1 MLVNMTSKGTLDTRG
16 KIIWITRTAMFIAL
30 LIVMQ
35 AVTAPLGNTLIT
47 GSLVNMMLAVSV
59 IFGGLWSG
67 IAVAFISPF
76 FASVFGIAPPF
87 PVIIPFI
94 AAGNGALVIVWYF
107 VSKLNFQKLWVSLA
121 AMILGAVA
129 KFLVLYVGVTMLVV
143 PIILGLPE
151 PQASV
156 ISGVFSFPQLIT
168 ALIGGTTALLVSPM
182 VMRAQ
187 SKSITR
193 DS

>member
-1 MLVNMTSKGTLDTRG
+1 MTSKGMLDTRG

-35 AVTAPLGNTLIT
+35 AVTSPLGNTLIT

-87 PVIIPFI
+87 PIIIPFI

-107 VSKLNFQKLWVSLA
+107 VSKLNFQKPWVSSVA

-129 KFLVLYVGVTMLVV
+129 KFLVLYVGVAVIVV

-156 ISGVFSFPQLIT
+156 ISGVFSLPQLIT
-168 ALIGGTTALLVSPM
+168 AIVGGTLALLMSP
-182 VMRAQ
+182 VLKRAQ
-187 SKSITR
+187 SKSIIHDR
-193 DS
+193 

>member
-1 MLVNMTSKGTLDTRG
+1 MTSKGTLDTRG

-87 PVIIPFI
+87 PIIIPFI

-107 VSKLNFQKLWVSLA
+107 VSKLNFQKPWVSSVA

-129 KFLVLYVGVTMLVV
+129 KFLVLYVGVAVIVV

-156 ISGVFSFPQLIT
+156 ISGVFSLPQLIT
-168 ALIGGTTALLVSPM
+168 AIVGGTLALLMSP
-182 VMRAQ
+182 VLKRAQ
-187 SKSITR
+187 SKSIIHDR
-193 DS
+193 

>member
-1 MLVNMTSKGTLDTRG
+1 MTSKGMLDTRG

-76 FASVFGIAPPF
+76 FASIFGIAPPF

-94 AAGNGALVIVWYF
+94 AVGNAALVVVWYF
-107 VSKLNFQKLWVSLA
+107 VSKLNFRRQWVSLVA
-121 AMILGAVA
+121 AMTLGAVA
-129 KFLVLYVGVTMLVV
+129 KFLVLYVGVTLIVV

-151 PQASV
+151 PQALV

-168 ALIGGTTALLVSPM
+168 ALIGGATALLISPM
-182 VMRAQ
+182 VMRAR
-187 SKSITR
+187 SKSITH

>member
-1 MLVNMTSKGTLDTRG
+1 MTSKGMLDTRG

-76 FASVFGIAPPF
+76 FASIFGIAPPF

-94 AAGNGALVIVWYF
+94 AVGNAALVVVWYF
-107 VSKLNFQKLWVSLA
+107 VSKLNFRRQWVSLVA
-121 AMILGAVA
+121 AMTLGAVA
-129 KFLVLYVGVTMLVV
+129 KFLVLYVGVTLIVV

-168 ALIGGTTALLVSPM
+168 ALIGGATALLISPM
-182 VMRAQ
+182 VMRAR
-187 SKSITR
+187 SKSITH